1 MTKRLTEE
9 ALTYFDEC
17 VSISTFDSSDF
28 SAPEYPSHSS
38 VGATTTTGVAVPV
51 LLGSPSA
58 MSTSFPVSYSNYK
71 QVPLIERVMSVRM

>member
-1 MTKRLTEE
+1 MSKRLTEE

-38 VGATTTTGVAVPV
+38 AVATSSTGVTAPV
-51 LLGSPSA
+51 LLGSPST
-58 MSTSFPVSYSNYK
+58 MSTSSPVSHSNYK
-71 QVPLIERVMSVRM
+71 QVPLSI